1 MLRYWSQAE
10 ASLLCL
16 LICTEDESSAQ
27 LLRTKSDAG
36 VLRRG
41 QRRSPSDQR
50 KIRRH
55 RFSINGHFYNH
66 KVKRATEN
74 NSEWKPLNVLT
85 KGVRYKKKLFSFKF
99 SFEFECMTLEYKLLC
114 FVFTLRPQCSRLL
127 SARWPMS
134 ASTAAWRHLR
144 CCEFSSTSLKSKTA
158 RMTLQST
165 SCMQVAVSAAHSI
178 HFFSMADLPP
188 PLFFQITWCL
198 LWWPDFFP
206 QSVSNWSA
214 VITLWCWEWYRVHA
228 SRSAKSSSWKRI
240 WERKSLMM

>member
-1 MLRYWSQAE
+1 MNCTFSWTFALWAKASAAIIFSFGAAALKTRTGHCVVSGIVPVLRYWSQAE
-10 ASLLCL
+10 ASLLWL

-85 KGVRYKKKLFSFKF
+85 KGVRCKKKKSCFLSNF
-99 SFEFECMTLEYKLLC
+99 LLNLNAWRWSINC
-114 FVFTLRPQCSRLL
+114 CVLCLLSDSSIHACLRLGDQCSHQQLHDDT
-127 SARWPMS
+127 SGA
-134 ASTAAWRHLR
+134 AS
-144 CCEFSSTSLKSKTA
+144 SP
-158 RMTLQST
+158 Q
-165 SCMQVAVSAAHSI
+165 QV
-178 HFFSMADLPP
+178 
-188 PLFFQITWCL
+188 
-198 LWWPDFFP
+198 
-206 QSVSNWSA
+206 
-214 VITLWCWEWYRVHA
+214 
-228 SRSAKSSSWKRI
+228 
-240 WERKSLMM
+240 